1 MYVAVVPNR
10 NSPPAVLLRESFRVN
25 GKVHN
30 RTIAN
35 LSNWPQTKIDALR
48 AVLKG
53 DTALGAPLPQAF
65 DIVRSRPHGHVAAVL
80 GTLRKLHLDRLLDK
94 HDERK
99 RNLVLA
105 MIVARVLEPASK
117 LATSRALHPDTL
129 SSTLGEMLH
138 LGAITEDELYP
149 AMDWLLP
156 QQVRIEN
163 ALAKRHLAEQSL
175 VLYDLTS
182 TYFEG
187 RHCPLGKLGHSR
199 DRQNSKLRS
208 CSV

>member
-10 NSPPAVLLRESFRVN
+10 NSPPAILLRESFREE
-25 GKVHN
+25 GKVRN

-35 LSNWPQTKIDALR
+35 LSHWPPAKVDALR

-53 DTALGAPLPQAF
+53 STAIAAPLPQAF

-80 GTLRKLHLDRLLDK
+80 GTLRKLQLDRLIDKRPSRELD
-94 HDERK
+94 
-99 RNLVLA
+99 LVLA
-105 MIVARVLEPASK
+105 MIVARVLQPASK

-129 SSTLGEMLH
+129 TSTLGELLH
-138 LGAITEDELYP
+138 LDSVSEDELYQ

-156 QQVRIEN
+156 QQNRIEQ
-163 ALAKRHLAEQSL
+163 ALAKRHLAEGAL

-187 RHCPLGKLGHSR
+187 HHCLLAKLGHSR
-199 DRQNSKLRS
+199 DDQKGKL
-208 CSV
+208 

>member
-10 NSPPAVLLRESFRVN
+10 NSPPAILLRESFREH

-35 LSNWPQTKIDALR
+35 LSHWPPAKVDALR

-53 DTALGAPLPQAF
+53 STAVGTPLPQAF

-80 GTLRKLHLDRLLDK
+80 GTVHKLHLDRLLDR
-94 HDERK
+94 HADRH
-99 RNLVLA
+99 RDLVVA

-129 SSTLGEMLH
+129 SSTLGESLH
-138 LGAITEDELYP
+138 LDSVTEDELYQ

-156 QQVRIEN
+156 QQSRIEQ
-163 ALAKRHLAEQSL
+163 ALAKRHLAE
-175 VLYDLTS
+175 
-182 TYFEG
+182 G
-187 RHCPLGKLGHSR
+187 
-199 DRQNSKLRS
+199 
-208 CSV
+208 

>member
-1 MYVAVVPNR
+1 MPYSVYLYVATVPNR
-10 NSPPAVLLRESFRVN
+10 NSPPAILLRESFREN

-35 LSNWPQTKIDALR
+35 LSHWPPAKIDALR

-53 DTALGAPLPQAF
+53 STALTSPLPQAF
-65 DIVRSRPHGHVAAVL
+65 DIVRSRPHGHAGAVL
-80 GTLRKLHLDRLLDK
+80 GTLHKLHLDRLLDK

-99 RNLVLA
+99 RDLVLA

-129 SSTLGEMLH
+129 SSTLGEILQ
-138 LGAITEDELYP
+138 LDSVTEDELYQ

-156 QQVRIEN
+156 QQARIEDTWPN
-163 ALAKRHLAEQSL
+163 ATWPK
-175 VLYDLTS
+175 DLWCS
-182 TYFEG
+182 TI
-187 RHCPLGKLGHSR
+187 
-199 DRQNSKLRS
+199 
-208 CSV
+208 